1 MASEGVEKRYA
12 QALFQVAEDKKQ
24 AWQFVTDLNGVEKAL
39 QTYPDLEEAL
49 LSPRGDKEVKKSILK
64 QLFAERVSPPVLN
77 FLFVLID
84 KDRFENLSG
93 MLKTYTTLCLEAK
106 GEMEV
111 RVETAVPL
119 PEELKISLTQA
130 LSRQKGKEVRLT
142 TGVNPELLGGMVI
155 TMGDR
160 LLDLSLKGRLKAIQ
174 ENLK

>member
-12 QALFQVAEDKKQ
+12 QALFQVAGDKKP
-24 AWQFVTDLNGVEKAL
+24 AWQFVTDLNGVEKTLTA
-39 QTYPDLEEAL
+39 YPELEEAL
-49 LSPRGDKEVKKSILK
+49 LSPQVDKGVKKSILK

-77 FLFVLID
+77 FLFILID
-84 KDRFENLSG
+84 KDRFAGLPG
-93 MLKTYTTLCLEAK
+93 MLKAYTALCLEAK

-111 RVETAVPL
+111 LVETAVPL
-119 PEELKISLTQA
+119 PEELKTALTQA
-130 LSRQKGKEVRLT
+130 LSRQKGKEIKLT
-142 TGVNPELLGGMVI
+142 TGVAPELLGGMVI